1 MWIFIGIIIFI
12 LLFLYLKD
20 LHKVYRHSDNKKD
33 EKVAIP
39 IWLLFILF
47 LLCLI
52 PYFNILAFIGILVY
66 IGVSEVNYL
75 NGYGYSNYSF
85 RNTSGIG
92 KLINRILNSIFRKTI

>member
-52 PYFNILAFIGILVY
+52 PYFNILAFIGIIIY
-66 IGVSEVNYL
+66 ILESM
-75 NGYGYSNYSF
+75 
-85 RNTSGIG
+85 
-92 KLINRILNSIFRKTI
+92 KLIIYMVIIMKYGHLEILQE

>member
-12 LLFLYLKD
+12 LLFLYLKN
-20 LHKVYRHSDNKKD
+20 LNKVYRHSEKYGN

-39 IWLLFILF
+39 IWLIIILF

-52 PYFNILAFIGILVY
+52 PYFNVLAFIGIIIY
-66 IGVSEVNYL
+66 IGISEVNYL
-75 NGYGYSNYSF
+75 YGYYNEKWSY

-92 KLINRILNSIFRKTI
+92 KLINRILNSFF